1 VEPSTEN
8 VVEICESVLKIQTR
22 NTCEGCSNRAAFVI
36 LEGSMNDPAQAQVDR
51 AHGLMALLAKGLI
64 ESSAQRTASSLG
76 DRSLYIGMSDIGSA
90 LECPRAAV
98 GRKLLGNGEDLAHQH
113 DLPSQLSRQLRL
125 QRGHWFE
132 AGIVQVFRQQRLPVI
147 EQLEITT
154 SHHGVPI
161 KAHLDFVFA
170 SPVGQPTVRILELK
184 SCENIPSTLYSSYE
198 TQVYG
203 QVGLLHALWE
213 QPAFGAHGDANRQGC
228 FGLTFPQICREK
240 FGIEMPVHPSAVD
253 IEAWVLCLSMSDAKA
268 FGPYLPDDTMLT
280 LCLKTA
286 EELWRNFDASKESDA
301 DLDDL
306 PTAQGFYP
314 LCSWCEFN
322 ADCPKFDGV
331 DQSQWSDSLD
341 RLKDLK
347 SRLDELEVEISEI
360 EEGLRTAYALSDVD
374 GSWINA
380 GSHRFRVSAQNSRR
394 TLNKE
399 QLRLELSAVLG
410 EEEVDTLIAKCE
422 SEGKPFDRLNI
433 SEINNRP

>member
-1 VEPSTEN
+1 
-8 VVEICESVLKIQTR
+8 
-22 NTCEGCSNRAAFVI
+22 
-36 LEGSMNDPAQAQVDR
+36 MNDPVQVQADR
-51 AHGLMALLAKGLI
+51 AQGLMALLAKGLV
-64 ESSAQRTASSLG
+64 ESSEQRTASSLG
-76 DRSLYIGMSDIGSA
+76 DRSLYIGMSDIGRA

-98 GRKLLGNGEDLAHQH
+98 ERKLFGNDDLVHQH

-132 AGIVQVFRQQRLPVI
+132 AGIAEVFRQQRLPVI
-147 EQLEITT
+147 EQLEIEAD
-154 SHHGVPI
+154 HNGVPI

-170 SPVGQPTVRILELK
+170 SAVGQPTVRILELK

-203 QVGLLHALWE
+203 QVGLLHALWD
-213 QPAFGAHGDANRQGC
+213 QPAFGIHGETDRQGC
-228 FGLTFPQICREK
+228 SRLTFSQICRER
-240 FGIEMPVHPSAVD
+240 FGIEMPADPSLVD

-268 FGPYLPDDTMLT
+268 FGPYLPDDIMLG
-280 LCLKTA
+280 LCFKKA
-286 EELWRNFDASKESDA
+286 EELWHNFDALKVTGEG
-301 DLDDL
+301 LDGL
-306 PTAQGFYP
+306 ATAQGFHP

-347 SRLDELEVEISEI
+347 TRQGELDTEIAEI
-360 EEGLRTAYALSDVD
+360 EEGLRTAYALSDVG

-380 GSHRFRVSAQNSRR
+380 GMHRFRVSAQNGRR

-410 EEEVDTLIAKCE
+410 EEEADAIIARCE
-422 SEGKPFDRLNI
+422 SEGKSFDRLLVNK
-433 SEINNRP
+433 INKRKEG

>member
-1 VEPSTEN
+1 
-8 VVEICESVLKIQTR
+8 
-22 NTCEGCSNRAAFVI
+22 
-36 LEGSMNDPAQAQVDR
+36 MNDPVQVHADR
-51 AHGLMALLAKGLI
+51 ADGLMALLAKGLV
-64 ESSAQRTASSLG
+64 ESSVQRTASSLG
-76 DRSLYIGMSDIGSA
+76 DRSRYIGMSDIGRA

-98 GRKLLGNGEDLAHQH
+98 GRKLFGNGEDLAHQQ

-132 AGIVQVFRQQRLPVI
+132 SGIAQVFRQQRLLVI
-147 EQLEITT
+147 EQLEIET

-170 SPVGQPTVRILELK
+170 SAVRQPTVRILELK

-203 QVGLLHALWE
+203 QVGLLHALWD
-213 QPAFGAHGDANRQGC
+213 QPAFGVHGDADNQRSS
-228 FGLTFPQICREK
+228 GLTFPQICQER
-240 FGIEMPVHPSAVD
+240 FGIEMPADPSLVD

-268 FGPYLPDDTMLT
+268 FGPYLPDDTMLG
-280 LCLKTA
+280 LCLKKA
-286 EELWRNFDASKESDA
+286 EELWHNFDASKENDA

-306 PTAQGFYP
+306 PTAQGFHP

-347 SRLDELEVEISEI
+347 SSQGVLGEEIAEI
-360 EEGLRTAYALSDVD
+360 EEGLRTAYALSDVG

-380 GSHRFRVSAQNSRR
+380 GMHRFRVSAQNGRR

-410 EEEVDTLIAKCE
+410 EEEADALITRCE
-422 SEGKPFDRLNI
+422 SEGKTFDRLLVNK
-433 SEINNRP
+433 INRKKEG

>member
-1 VEPSTEN
+1 
-8 VVEICESVLKIQTR
+8 
-22 NTCEGCSNRAAFVI
+22 
-36 LEGSMNDPAQAQVDR
+36 
-51 AHGLMALLAKGLI
+51 MALLAKGLVD
-64 ESSAQRTASSLG
+64 SSEQRTASSLG
-76 DRSLYIGMSDIGSA
+76 DRSRYIGMSDIGRA

-98 GRKLLGNGEDLAHQH
+98 GRKLLGNDDLVHQH

-132 AGIVQVFRQQRLPVI
+132 AGIAEVFRHQRLPVI
-147 EQLEITT
+147 EQLEIKT
-154 SHHGVPI
+154 SLHGVPI

-170 SPVGQPTVRILELK
+170 SAVGQPTVRILELK

-203 QVGLLHALWE
+203 QVGLLHALWD
-213 QPAFGAHGDANRQGC
+213 QPVFGIYGEANRQGC
-228 FGLTFPQICREK
+228 SGLTFPQICREM
-240 FGIEMPVHPSAVD
+240 FGIEMPADPLLVD

-268 FGPYLPDDTMLT
+268 FGPYLPDDTMLG

-286 EELWRNFDASKESDA
+286 EELWNYFDASKVNGP

-306 PTAQGFYP
+306 PTAQGFHP

-347 SRLDELEVEISEI
+347 TRQGELDTEIAEI
-360 EEGLRTAYALSDVD
+360 EEGLRTAYALSDV
-374 GSWINA
+374 GGAWINA
-380 GSHRFRVSAQNSRR
+380 GSHRFRVSAQNGRR

-399 QLRLELSAVLG
+399 KLRLELLAVLG
-410 EEEVDTLIAKCE
+410 EEKADAIIARCE

-433 SEINNRP
+433 SKINKRP